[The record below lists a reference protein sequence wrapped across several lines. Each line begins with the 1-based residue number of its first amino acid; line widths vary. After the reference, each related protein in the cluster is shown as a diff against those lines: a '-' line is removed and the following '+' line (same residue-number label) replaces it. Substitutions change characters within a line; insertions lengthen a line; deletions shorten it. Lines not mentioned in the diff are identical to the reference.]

1 MVIGYVLADLSLAR
15 RLERAEGLANA
26 RFVEAHARLVP
37 GSGAQWIEVAGAYA
51 MYDGVRSPSTQTF
64 GLGLFEKTAATEMEK
79 LEAFFKDRGAPVF
92 HEVSPI
98 ADKSLLVVLN
108 ERGYRPIEF
117 TSVMFLPLDRRDAA
131 AAVQNAAIHVRVVNG
146 EERDLW
152 ARVTAEGWR
161 EFTEIA
167 DLMVD
172 LMRVSAA
179 TQDVVSFL
187 AELDGRPIAAGG
199 LAIHNGVALLA
210 GASTIPEWRH
220 LGAQRALL
228 ESRLEFAAHAGCALA
243 MICAEPGS
251 ASQRNA
257 ERQGFRIAY
266 TRTKWHLTGS

>member
-1 MVIGYVLADLSLAR
+1 V
-15 RLERAEGLANA
+15 
-26 RFVEAHARLVP
+26 
-37 GSGAQWIEVAGAYA
+37 
-51 MYDGVRSPSTQTF
+51 
-64 GLGLFEKTAATEMEK
+64 
-79 LEAFFKDRGAPVF
+79 
-92 HEVSPI
+92 
-98 ADKSLLVVLN
+98 N

-117 TSVMFLPLDRRDAA
+117 TSVMFLPLDRRVSNAA
-131 AAVQNAAIHVRVVNG
+131 ARNGAIHVRVVSG
-146 EERDLW
+146 EEQDLW
-152 ARVTAEGWR
+152 ARVTADGWR

-179 TQDVVSFL
+179 TQDTVSFL

-220 LGAQRALL
+220 MGAQRALL
-228 ESRLEFAAHAGCALA
+228 ESRLEFAANAGCDLA

-257 ERQGFRIAY
+257 ERQRFRIGY